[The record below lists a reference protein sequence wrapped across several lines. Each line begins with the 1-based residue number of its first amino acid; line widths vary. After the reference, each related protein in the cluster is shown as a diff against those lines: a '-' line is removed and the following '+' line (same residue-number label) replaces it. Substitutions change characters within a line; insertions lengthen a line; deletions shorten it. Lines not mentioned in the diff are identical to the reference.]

1 MKNINNSCG
10 FMNSIMNQPETNEM
24 SENEKPTILKKNFL
38 LFQSPQVPASNFL
51 LKNSCPSQIH
61 RFSLVVEKKTST
73 PPPESGNLC

>member
-10 FMNSIMNQPETNEM
+10 FGNSSMNQPESNEM
-24 SENEKPTILKKNFL
+24 SENEKPILKQNFQ

-51 LKNSCPSQIH
+51 LKTSCPSQIP